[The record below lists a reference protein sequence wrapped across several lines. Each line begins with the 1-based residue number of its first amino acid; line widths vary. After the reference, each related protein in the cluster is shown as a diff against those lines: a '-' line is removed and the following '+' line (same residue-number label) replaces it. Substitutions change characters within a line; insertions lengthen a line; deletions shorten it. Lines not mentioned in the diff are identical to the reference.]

1 MPSTSSLIQTLSAAH
16 PEYTFTEASDFF
28 WDPNTKTV
36 HYSPAHPN
44 APALLLHELAHGLLA
59 HAGYERDV
67 ALLSMEAAAWETATQ
82 LGAKYGVPVSDAT
95 IQDHLDTYRDW
106 LHARSTC
113 PSCRETGIEVTRH
126 RYHCITCETTWRVN
140 DARRCGLRR
149 HITN

>member
-106 LHARSTC
+106 MHARSTC
-113 PSCRETGIEVTRH
+113 PDCTATGYQTAPAA
-126 RYHCITCETTWRVN
+126 YTCPACSHVWRVN
-140 DARRCGLRR
+140 EARVCGLKRYS
-149 HITN
+149 TT